1 MDGWLEVK
9 FISNPVGNGS
19 QGEGKERK
27 TRGAFRPRGSGL

>member
-9 FISNPVGNGS
+9 FISNPL
-19 QGEGKERK
+19 EMDRKKRARK

>member
-9 FISNPVGNGS
+9 FISNS
-19 QGEGKERK
+19 LEMDRKKRARK